1 MDGQD
6 SELLLSDSGDD
17 TVHFMNRPVG
27 WKFAIRA
34 LAGIYAVLVLA
45 VVAFRGLLPG
55 LVFGI
60 VGIVV
65 GVAVRRRLQRGNP
78 VR

>member
-1 MDGQD
+1 LDGQD
-6 SELLLSDSGDD
+6 FKRLLSNDGNAADS
-17 TVHFMNRPVG
+17 MNRPAG
-27 WKFAIRA
+27 WKFATCA

-55 LVFGI
+55 LVLGL

-65 GVAVRRRLQRGNP
+65 GIAVRRRLRRGYKIP
-78 VR
+78 